1 MNIDLIISF
10 SFLILIV
17 FEIILNRLI
26 DKKRINRRDIFNSS
40 ILKVVIMF
48 IYIVLFLS
56 AIMTWKLLCQI
67 VFILGMCIFIIMFFI
82 FGIKGYK
89 EIMGII
95 DKTKV

>member
-26 DKKRINRRDIFNSS
+26 DKKRINRQDIFNSS

-48 IYIVLFLS
+48 IYIVLF
-56 AIMTWKLLCQI
+56 
-67 VFILGMCIFIIMFFI
+67 
-82 FGIKGYK
+82 
-89 EIMGII
+89 
-95 DKTKV
+95 

>member
-17 FEIILNRLI
+17 FEIILNSLI
-26 DKKRINRRDIFNSS
+26 DKKRINRQDISNSP

-56 AIMTWKLLCQI
+56 AIMTWKLLWQI
-67 VFILGMCIFIIMFFI
+67 VFILGMFIFIIMFFI
-82 FGIKGYK
+82 FGVKGYR
-89 EIMGII
+89 EIMEII
-95 DKTKV
+95 NKTKV

>member
-26 DKKRINRRDIFNSS
+26 DQKRINRRDIFNSS

-48 IYIVLFLS
+48 IYIILFLS
-56 AIMTWKLLCQI
+56 AIMTWKLLWQI
-67 VFILGMCIFIIMFFI
+67 VFILGMFTFIIMFFI